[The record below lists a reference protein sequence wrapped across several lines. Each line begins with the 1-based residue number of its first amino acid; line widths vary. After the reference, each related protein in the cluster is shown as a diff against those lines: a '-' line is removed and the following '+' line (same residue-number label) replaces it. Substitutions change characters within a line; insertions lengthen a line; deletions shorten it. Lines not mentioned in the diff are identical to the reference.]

1 MNYDNKDIIL
11 KIDFVCNVI
20 RTAKI
25 CYFFTYIF
33 FLIHYSL
40 VVYASSFFSLLY
52 MINVLL
58 PNWSFLESEAL

>member
-1 MNYDNKDIIL
+1 MTGISCNELDNKDIIL

-33 FLIHYSL
+33 FLSIT
-40 VVYASSFFSLLY
+40 
-52 MINVLL
+52 
-58 PNWSFLESEAL
+58 P